1 MSAKLLMI
9 LTAAVAC
16 AGCGMSAEDSAAYYN
31 DPGVSAP
38 PPSDGETYENYGTNP
53 FVDAREDSQVTF
65 SVDVDTG
72 SYTLARNSLEQGAM
86 PTADGVRVE
95 EFVNFFDYRDAPP
108 ADLSTPFAIHTEAG
122 PSPFGE
128 GMHLLRVALK
138 GYDVNPAERPA
149 ANLVFL
155 VDVSGSMNAP
165 NKLGL
170 VKYSL
175 RRLTETL
182 RPDDTIGLAVYAG
195 NAGVVLDPTP
205 VSDAETIIAA
215 LDQLSAGGSTHGS
228 AGIQAAYGLAEQAF
242 KPNGVNRVIL
252 CSDGDFNVGVTGT
265 ALYDLIEEKREGGV
279 SLSVFGFGRGNYNDR
294 DMEQMAD
301 RGNGNYAF
309 IDKQAEA
316 ERVLVKGVTGTLLT
330 IAKDVKIQVDIN
342 ADLVGRYRLVGY
354 ENRDI
359 ADDDFRNDA
368 VDAGEIGSGHT
379 VTAFIE
385 AELVEGYAD
394 SDAPLATVRVR
405 YKDPA
410 AANTED
416 AIEIS
421 QDLGGD
427 AVIDEVVET
436 SRAFRFGAA
445 VAEFAEI
452 LRGSEHAT
460 GSGFDAVIEL
470 ASGAARDGDADQ
482 AELIRLVEIARDL

>member
-1 MSAKLLMI
+1 MSTKI
-9 LTAAVAC
+9 LTVLTAMMALTAC
-16 AGCGMSAEDSAAYYN
+16 NAEGDADYYAGDPSAYLPS
-31 DPGVSAP
+31 PPAP
-38 PPSDGETYENYGTNP
+38 GETYENYGTNP
-53 FVDAREDSQVTF
+53 FVDAREDSEITF

-72 SYTLARNSLEQGAM
+72 SYTLARSSLEGGTLPA
-86 PTADGVRVE
+86 PDSVRVE
-95 EFVNFFDYRDAPP
+95 EFINFFDYRDAAP
-108 ADLSTPFAIHTEAG
+108 ADLSTPFAVHTEAG

-138 GYDVNPAERPA
+138 GYDVNPAERPP

-155 VDVSGSMNAP
+155 VDVSGSMNSP
-165 NKLGL
+165 EKLGL
-170 VKYSL
+170 VKYAL

-182 RPDDTIGLAVYAG
+182 RPDDTIGLVVYAG

-205 VSDAETIIAA
+205 VSDAATIIAA
-215 LDQLSAGGSTHGS
+215 LDELRSGGSTHGS
-228 AGIQAAYGLAEQAF
+228 AGIEAAYALAEQAH

-252 CSDGDFNVGVTGT
+252 CSDGDFNVGITGT
-265 ALYDLIEEKREGGV
+265 ALYDLIEAKREGGV

-316 ERVLVKGVTGTLLT
+316 ERVLVTGITGTLLT
-330 IAKDVKIQVDIN
+330 IAKDVKIQVDVN
-342 ADLVGRYRLVGY
+342 PDLVGRYRLVGY

-359 ADDDFRNDA
+359 ADEDFRDDS

-385 AELVEGYAD
+385 AELLDGYAD
-394 SDAPLATVRVR
+394 SVAPLATVRVR

-410 AANTED
+410 AVSAEE

-421 QDLGGD
+421 QPIAGNT
-427 AVIDEVVET
+427 VIEELAES

-445 VAEFAEI
+445 VVEFAEI
-452 LRGSEHAT
+452 LRGSEHST
-460 GSGFDAVIEL
+460 GKRFSEVIDL
-470 ASGAARDGDADQ
+470 AKGAARDGDADQ
-482 AELIRLVEIARDL
+482 AELIRLVETARDL